1 MHRVRALLLAAIP
14 LAFVALAWPVDAA
27 HAARRTVTN
36 CNDSGTGS
44 LRAAAAAANSGDLID
59 LRGLACSRIVLTSGA
74 IRLPDQFITIIGAG
88 ESRMTIDGNHASRV
102 LEHTSTAWPL
112 NNNATLRLRR
122 LTVANGTDIESAAT
136 GGCIYAARHLRLEYA
151 QVRDCVARGTEPQ
164 GFASGHGGGAF
175 VGGKA
180 VLFHAA
186 IFNNRAEGG
195 TGSEGGGI
203 LAGELLQVD
212 HSSIHDNHSDG
223 NVGGGRGGGP
233 GGLFVTY
240 SSIRN
245 NSAAANVGGVD
256 VANGPVVINKST
268 LNGNQA
274 DLYGAG
280 GSFSSGHP
288 VTISDSTISGNRT
301 ARSPAGFGLDG
312 RSSTVR
318 VVNSTITDNIAA
330 APFFEF
336 ASGGIE
342 QDGTVDYESTIIAN
356 NFVGT
361 TPQDLRAQVDFG
373 ARVTGANNLIEASNA
388 PLPAD
393 TIGDDPMLAPLAGNG
408 GRTLTHALLAGSPA
422 IDAGNNGGG
431 FADDQ
436 RGPGFP
442 RVVGARADIGAF
454 EVQGPE
460 AQP

>member
-1 MHRVRALLLAAIP
+1 MHRARPLLLAAIP
-14 LAFVALAWPVDAA
+14 LAFIALAWPVDAA
-27 HAARRTVTN
+27 HAATRTVSN

-59 LRGLACSRIVLTSGA
+59 LRTLACTRIVLTSGA
-74 IRLPDQFITIIGAG
+74 IRLPDQFITVVAAG
-88 ESRMTIDGNHASRV
+88 ESRMTIDGNHAGRV
-102 LEHTSTAWPL
+102 FEHTSTSWPL

-122 LTVANGTDIESAAT
+122 LTVANGLDVENGAS

-151 QVRDCVARGTEPQ
+151 QVRDCVAHGTEPE
-164 GFASGHGGGAF
+164 GFATAHGGGVF
-175 VGGKA
+175 VGGRA

-195 TGSEGGGI
+195 RDSEGGGI

-212 HSSIHDNHSDG
+212 HSTIHDNHSDG
-223 NVGGGRGGGP
+223 AVGGGRGGGP

-240 SSIRN
+240 SSIRDN
-245 NSAAANVGGVD
+245 NALGNVGGVD

-268 LNGNQA
+268 LNGNHA
-274 DLYGAG
+274 DLYGAA
-280 GSFSSGHP
+280 GSFSSGHA

-301 ARSPAGFGLDG
+301 LRSPAGFGLDG

-318 VVNSTITDNIAA
+318 VVNSTITDNIAD

-336 ASGGIE
+336 AAGGVE
-342 QDGTVDYESTIIAN
+342 QDGTVDYQSTIIAN

-361 TPQDLRAQVDFG
+361 KPQDLLAQVDVG

-393 TIGDDPMLAPLAGNG
+393 TIGDDPMLAALADNG
-408 GRTLTHALLAGSPA
+408 GRTPTHALLPGSPA
-422 IDAGNNGGG
+422 IDAGNNNGG
-431 FADDQ
+431 FAYDQ

-454 EVQGPE
+454 ETAP
-460 AQP
+460 